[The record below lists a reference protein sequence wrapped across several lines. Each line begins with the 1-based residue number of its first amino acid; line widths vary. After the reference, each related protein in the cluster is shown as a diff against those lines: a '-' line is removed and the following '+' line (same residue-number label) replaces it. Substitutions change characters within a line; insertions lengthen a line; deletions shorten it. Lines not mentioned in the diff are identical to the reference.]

1 MSERPWL
8 SPCVV
13 VDIPLSQLSAEKNRQ
28 QNAVRDSWV
37 AGITRPTFFRFR
49 INPILSSWLYR
60 MIPFRQLPDNSRVS
74 ILTTTEHTS
83 RTRRV
88 CIRVTLFVRSE
99 RPALRSSPS
108 IPCRRSPGL
117 LRSRP
122 ALRRSL
128 AFGSDLKGTSLRR
141 DSRPGSPTT

>member
-60 MIPFRQLPDNSRVS
+60 MIPFRQLPDSSRVS
-74 ILTTTEHTS
+74 ILTTAEHTS
-83 RTRRV
+83 HTRRA
-88 CIRVTLFVRSE
+88 CIRVKLFVRSE
-99 RPALRSSPS
+99 RPELRSSPS
-108 IPCRRSPGL
+108 IPCKRFPVL
-117 LRSRP
+117 LRSRQG
-122 ALRRSL
+122 LRRSL
-128 AFGSDLKGTSLRR
+128 AFGSDLRETGLRS
-141 DSRPGSPTT
+141 DSRPGSPAT